1 MQSMTDRTD
10 DSLLGGRVALWQP
23 RAGYR
28 VSIDAVL
35 LAAAVVPKAGE
46 RILDAGCGTGAVG
59 LCLLARAR
67 DASVEV
73 VGVEAQP
80 DYAAM
85 ARENAAR
92 NGQGA
97 RYTIVEGDL
106 ARPPAA
112 LLERPFD
119 QVMSNPPYLDGGAG
133 TPSPEAGIDKANRES
148 ALDLEGWIAR
158 CLARL
163 RSRGTITL
171 VQRADRLPGILAALS
186 GKAGEITVLP
196 LWPAAGE
203 PARRVIV
210 RARKGVGGPARLL
223 PGLVLHG
230 GPGKYTAEADAI
242 LRDAAPL
249 DLSSRT

>member
-1 MQSMTDRTD
+1 MTDRTD
-10 DSLLGGRVALWQP
+10 DSLLGGRVALFQP

-35 LAAAVVPKAGE
+35 LAAAVAPRGGE
-46 RILDAGCGTGAVG
+46 RILDAGCGAGAVG
-59 LCLLARAR
+59 LCLLARAGGT
-67 DASVEV
+67 SFEV

-80 DYAAM
+80 DYAAL
-85 ARENAAR
+85 ARENALR
-92 NGQGA
+92 NDMRE
-97 RYTIVEGDL
+97 RYMIIEGDL
-106 ARPPAA
+106 ARPSVA

-119 QVMSNPPYLDGGAG
+119 QVISNPPYLDAGSG
-133 TPSPEAGIDKANRES
+133 TPSPDDAADRANRES
-148 ALDLEGWIAR
+148 ALDLESWIAR

-171 VQRADRLPGILAALS
+171 IQRADRLPAILAALS
-186 GKAGEITVLP
+186 GKVGEVTVLP
-196 LWPAAGE
+196 LWPTASE

-210 RARKGVGGPARLL
+210 RARKGVGGPAVLL

-230 GPGKYTAEADAI
+230 GAGKYTAEAEAI

-249 DLSSRT
+249 AL

>member
-1 MQSMTDRTD
+1 MTDRTD
-10 DSLLGGRVALWQP
+10 DSLLGGGVALWQP
-23 RAGYR
+23 RTGYR

-35 LAAAVVPKAGE
+35 LAAAVSPRAGE
-46 RILDAGCGTGAVG
+46 RVLDAGCGAGAVG
-59 LCLLARAR
+59 LCLLKRAG
-67 DASVEV
+67 ETPFEI

-80 DYAAM
+80 EYAEL
-85 ARENAAR
+85 ARENVAR
-92 NGQGA
+92 NGVQG
-97 RYTIVEGDL
+97 RYTIIDGDL
-106 ARPPAA
+106 ARPPVA

-119 QVMSNPPYLDGGAG
+119 QVMSNPPYMDTGAG
-133 TPSPEAGIDKANRES
+133 TPSPDDAADKANRES

-163 RSRGTITL
+163 RSRGTLTL
-171 VQRADRLPGILAALS
+171 VQRADRLPAVLAALH
-186 GKAGEITVLP
+186 GKAGEIAVLP

-210 RARKGVGGPARLL
+210 RARKGVGGPAKLL

-230 GPGKYTAEADAI
+230 GEGKYTPQAEAI

-249 DLSSRT
+249 AF

>member
-1 MQSMTDRTD
+1 MTDRTD

-35 LAAAVVPKAGE
+35 LAAAVTPRAGE
-46 RILDAGCGTGAVG
+46 RILDAGSGAGAVG
-59 LCLLARAR
+59 LCLLARAGGT
-67 DASVEV
+67 AFEI
-73 VGVEAQP
+73 VGLEAQP
-80 DYAAM
+80 DYARL
-85 ARENAAR
+85 ARQNVER
-92 NGQGA
+92 NGARG

-112 LLERPFD
+112 LLDPPFD
-119 QVMSNPPYLDGGAG
+119 QVVSNPPHLDAGSG
-133 TPSPEAGIDKANRES
+133 TPSPDDAADKANRES

-171 VQRADRLPGILAALS
+171 VQRADRLPAILAALD
-186 GKAGEITVLP
+186 GRAGEITVLP

-210 RARKGVGGPARLL
+210 RARKGVAGPAVLL

-230 GPGKYTAEADAI
+230 GGAGKYTAEAEAI

-249 DLSSRT
+249 ALAAAHPT